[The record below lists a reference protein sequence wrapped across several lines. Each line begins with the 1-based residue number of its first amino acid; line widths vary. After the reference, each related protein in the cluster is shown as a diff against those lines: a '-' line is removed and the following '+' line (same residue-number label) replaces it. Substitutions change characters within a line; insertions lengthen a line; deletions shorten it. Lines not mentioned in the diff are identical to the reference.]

1 MASSSS
7 SGDDIFSKKQA
18 LRKDI
23 RGKLKALSPDE
34 IRQQSVAVWDRLKKL
49 PAYQQAQSIGL
60 FLSMPKG
67 EIDTDPALAHA
78 IEMGKTIYVPQVGQ
92 NFESADMELIRV
104 VQQVK
109 GTTQSSTASSA
120 AAESSSGSSQTVELF
135 HRNWPRNKWGIP
147 EPPADMPLHEAQPG
161 DIDVLVIPGLAFDSA
176 GDRLGQGKGYYDRF
190 MARMLAVDR
199 NHDDKKPPVL
209 VAVGLTCQLVD
220 VGQIPVHEHDVPVD
234 WLLLPN
240 ATIQVEAKK

>member
-7 SGDDIFSKKQA
+7 SGDDIFSKKQV

-23 RGKLKALSPDE
+23 RGKLRALPPDE
-34 IRQQSVAVWDRLKKL
+34 IRLQSVAVWDRLKKL

-104 VQQVK
+104 VQQLE
-109 GTTQSSTASSA
+109 GTQSSNATSSA
-120 AAESSSGSSQTVELF
+120 AESSSQTVELF

-199 NHDDKKPPVL
+199 NHNDKKPPVL

-240 ATIQVEAKK
+240 DTIQVEGKK